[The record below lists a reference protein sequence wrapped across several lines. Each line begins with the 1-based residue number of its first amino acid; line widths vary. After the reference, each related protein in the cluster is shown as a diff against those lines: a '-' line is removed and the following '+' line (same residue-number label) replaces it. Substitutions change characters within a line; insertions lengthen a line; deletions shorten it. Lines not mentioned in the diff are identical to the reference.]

1 MKTDSLLTLSSKLS
15 YRELNSILNKSI
27 TTSLT
32 DISSLSTQ
40 QITLKETC
48 SCSTCTCSNSSMTY
62 KKNNIQSHSFKNNDD
77 CLAYAF
83 IILYES
89 SIWCMQIIYEL
100 FFKSLWQI
108 LMYVKQELQYDSS
121 CNQTSS
127 SCMDTISI
135 NKSTMENYSLIS
147 KNKNYS
153 DLSRYHLPLFETRNH
168 RRHCRLR
175 RSNRKDKS
183 MFWDKPRR
191 SSSNQN
197 MNQVSTEQKDSYSID
212 THLIVVPIR
221 SSHCQTEIS
230 KNDLQTINVDLNQ
243 SEKTINLHEQ
253 LTDTLCRRLH
263 EPLMFM
269 NRDMFCRHNRP
280 SFCST
285 VSSDRNQKLSTMNT
299 INLSSTTNGFL
310 LSNTHNESS
319 FLSNVTDVQSDKT
332 LFSHNS
338 QPFLFDLHQRKQ
350 SHKKLKENRQI
361 INDHSIPLALAS
373 SLHSNLS
380 LYNEDYFLTKY
391 VHQLCTDKHYRR

>member
-1 MKTDSLLTLSSKLS
+1 MKTDSLLTSSSKLS
-15 YRELNSILNKSI
+15 YRQLNSILNKSI

-40 QITLKETC
+40 HITLKETC

-108 LMYVKQELQYDSS
+108 L
-121 CNQTSS
+121 
-127 SCMDTISI
+127 I
-135 NKSTMENYSLIS
+135 
-147 KNKNYS
+147 
-153 DLSRYHLPLFETRNH
+153 
-168 RRHCRLR
+168 
-175 RSNRKDKS
+175 KDKS

-197 MNQVSTEQKDSYSID
+197 MNQASTEQKDSYSID

-230 KNDLQTINVDLNQ
+230 KNDLRTINVDLNQ

-299 INLSSTTNGFL
+299 TNLSPTTNGLL

-319 FLSNVTDVQSDKT
+319 FLPNLTDVQSDKT